1 MAEAGVPSR
10 GLRMTDLEVL
20 SDGSIIAG
28 GYGMGPVSAAPPL
41 YPRDNLV
48 PIDLVLAR
56 FRPDGTL
63 DAAYGGGDG
72 VAVDNLGVETVVA
85 GVAVAADGS
94 AYAAVNLRDADGFD
108 VAESLVLARYDALGQ
123 RDATFAGSGRTLFR
137 FTDATGINSDHSA
150 DVALQSNGRVVIGA
164 TARGFKDV
172 ALARFDPDGSFDES
186 FGVSRGPTLLPRP
199 TPLPPPEGMTA
210 RLRRDT
216 LIVRGT
222 RGADTVLLRPAGVP
236 ASGIISRLMVELGTG
251 DGPPA
256 GEEFDLTGVRRIV
269 VRGGGGNDS
278 IVLEPSV
285 TTRALLHGGDGDDR
299 LTGGAGDDLLVG
311 GRGNDTLTGG
321 AGDDLLLGASGDD
334 HFFNRDMPVGGSASG
349 RDRVLGGAGSD
360 AADRDDDADVLS
372 DIEQANDA

>member
-1 MAEAGVPSR
+1 
-10 GLRMTDLEVL
+10 MTDLEVL

-28 GYGMGPVSAAPPL
+28 GHGMGPVSAAPPL
-41 YPRDNLV
+41 YPRDNL
-48 PIDLVLAR
+48 ILFDLVLAR

-63 DAAYGGGDG
+63 DDAYGGGDG

-85 GVAVAADGS
+85 GVAVAANGS
-94 AYAAVNLRDADGFD
+94 VYAAVNLRDADGFD
-108 VAESLVLARYDALGQ
+108 VAESLALARYDALGQ
-123 RDATFAGSGRTLFR
+123 RDASFAEGGRALFR
-137 FTDATGINSDHSA
+137 FTSATGINSDHIA
-150 DVALQSNGRVVIGA
+150 DVALQSDGRVVIGA
-164 TARGFKDV
+164 TARGSKDL
-172 ALARFDPDGSFDES
+172 ALARFEADGSFDES

-199 TPLPPPEGMTA
+199 TPLPDGMTA
-210 RLRRDT
+210 RLRRGT

-222 RGADTVLLRPAGVP
+222 RGDDTVLLRPADVP
-236 ASGIISRLMVELGTG
+236 ASGNISKVMVEWRMG
-251 DGPPA
+251 DGSPA

-269 VRGGGGNDS
+269 VGGGGGDDS
-278 IVLEPSV
+278 IVVDPSV

-334 HFFNRDMPVGGSASG
+334 RFFNRDLPVGGSAFG
-349 RDRVLGGAGSD
+349 RDRVLGGPGSD

-372 DIEQANDA
+372 DIERANDA